1 MHVILTVLTMIDK
14 QENSQRKQITANEIM
29 LFDLT
34 VYVNFCS
41 LAILRALGQE
51 LEKGLCPIFGI
62 KAL

>member
-1 MHVILTVLTMIDK
+1 
-14 QENSQRKQITANEIM
+14 M

-34 VYVNFCS
+34 VYVDFCS